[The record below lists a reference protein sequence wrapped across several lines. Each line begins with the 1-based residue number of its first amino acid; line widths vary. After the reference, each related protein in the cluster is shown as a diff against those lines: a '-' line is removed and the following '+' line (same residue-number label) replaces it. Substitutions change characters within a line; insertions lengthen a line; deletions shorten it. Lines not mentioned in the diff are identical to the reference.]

1 MEVFKVQ
8 KIFEQGGMF
17 ILLPIVFLVLYFLM
31 IRPQNKQKKA
41 EEELRNSLKIGD
53 TVIISSGIVG
63 RIVAMKD
70 GNDTLV
76 LETASDHSKV
86 TVKRWAVYALE
97 NAMAQKQS

>member
-8 KIFEQGGMF
+8 KIFEQGGML
-17 ILLPIVFLVLYFLM
+17 ILLPVFLLIAYFLM

-76 LETASDHSKV
+76 LETASDHSKI

-97 NAMAQKQS
+97 NAVAQK

>member
-1 MEVFKVQ
+1 MQ
-8 KIFEQGGMF
+8 NMLGQGGGML
-17 ILLPIVFLVLYFLM
+17 ILLPVFLLIAYFLM

-70 GNDTLV
+70 GNETLV
-76 LETASDHSKV
+76 LETASDHSKI

-97 NAMAQKQS
+97 NAVAQK

>member
-1 MEVFKVQ
+1 MQ
-8 KIFEQGGMF
+8 KFLEQNGMLV
-17 ILLPIVFLVLYFLM
+17 LLPVVVFILYFLM

-41 EEELRNSLKIGD
+41 EEQLRNSLKIGD

-70 GNDTLV
+70 GNETLV
-76 LETASDHSKV
+76 LETASDHSKI

-97 NAMAQKQS
+97 NATAQKQS